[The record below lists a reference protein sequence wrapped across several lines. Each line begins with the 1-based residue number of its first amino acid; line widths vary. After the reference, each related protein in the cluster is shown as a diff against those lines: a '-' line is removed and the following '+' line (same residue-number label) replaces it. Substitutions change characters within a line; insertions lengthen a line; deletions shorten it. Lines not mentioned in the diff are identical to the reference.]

1 MPSMTPAGNGM
12 TSGEQAMAQAKQLVK
27 QYAQDPF
34 RLSGAIEQL
43 KSSYLAEEHH
53 IVTKPA
59 ED

>member
-1 MPSMTPAGNGM
+1 MTPAGNGM